1 LMNVFDQFVS
11 RFLNEYN
18 RFHPVNATL
27 LGHHDFNT
35 QLDDLSTR
43 AIEIQRA
50 WLESAR
56 QELAAIPIES
66 LDTHRQVD
74 HTIVSNKIFARQLDL
89 DVLRVWRRDPCFYN
103 DLATRSIHG
112 LITRPYAPLDER
124 AHAFIARLRQIPA
137 LLNLGRQHLEAE
149 LSDPPALPL
158 HASGLQPLVGI
169 PHSFVEAA
177 LTEFDGGLW
186 FFEHD
191 VTRVL
196 DNVSD
201 SQLRRQGY
209 DANDQVVD
217 LYRDLLTWLET
228 SVRPRSSGSFALG
241 RDVFAAKL
249 RAEEHIT
256 TSVEEIVAVATEK
269 LRQTQARMHELVAR
283 IGSCETVWECVKHL
297 SERDQPTVHDVLPA
311 YAHELGAARQFILD
325 QKLVDVPPGEL
336 RMEEMPPFLRDITI
350 AAIERTGPFEKAE
363 LPSFFFVTLP
373 DPKACSNE
381 QAEMLRAHSR
391 LMRQT
396 TIVHE
401 AYPGHFIQGL
411 HWALTPSA
419 VRKSF
424 SSMTFV
430 EGWAHYC
437 EQMMAEQGFWDDD
450 PQLFLFQEFD
460 SLLRIGR
467 VIVATRMHTEGMT
480 VAEAE
485 AFLQKEVWQEPVLAR
500 MEAHRYM
507 RDPFVLV
514 YSWGKWQFQ
523 SLLEEFRR
531 QQGSNFSLGD
541 FHNQVLAHGEPPVEL
556 LRRLI
561 LET

>member
-1 LMNVFDQFVS
+1 MNVFDQFVS

-35 QLDDLSTR
+35 ELDDLSAS
-43 AIEIQRA
+43 AIEFQRA

-66 LDTHRQVD
+66 LDIHQQVD
-74 HTIVSNKIFARQLDL
+74 HTILSNKIFARQLDL

-158 HASGLQPLVGI
+158 HTSGLQPLVGI

-217 LYRDLLTWLET
+217 IYRDLLTWLET

-256 TSVEEIVAVATEK
+256 T
-269 LRQTQARMHELVAR
+269 
-283 IGSCETVWECVKHL
+283 
-297 SERDQPTVHDVLPA
+297 
-311 YAHELGAARQFILD
+311 
-325 QKLVDVPPGEL
+325 
-336 RMEEMPPFLRDITI
+336 
-350 AAIERTGPFEKAE
+350 
-363 LPSFFFVTLP
+363 
-373 DPKACSNE
+373 
-381 QAEMLRAHSR
+381 
-391 LMRQT
+391 
-396 TIVHE
+396 
-401 AYPGHFIQGL
+401 
-411 HWALTPSA
+411 
-419 VRKSF
+419 
-424 SSMTFV
+424 
-430 EGWAHYC
+430 
-437 EQMMAEQGFWDDD
+437 
-450 PQLFLFQEFD
+450 
-460 SLLRIGR
+460 
-467 VIVATRMHTEGMT
+467 
-480 VAEAE
+480 
-485 AFLQKEVWQEPVLAR
+485 
-500 MEAHRYM
+500 
-507 RDPFVLV
+507 
-514 YSWGKWQFQ
+514 
-523 SLLEEFRR
+523 
-531 QQGSNFSLGD
+531 
-541 FHNQVLAHGEPPVEL
+541 PVENCSGCH
-556 LRRLI
+556 
-561 LET
+561 